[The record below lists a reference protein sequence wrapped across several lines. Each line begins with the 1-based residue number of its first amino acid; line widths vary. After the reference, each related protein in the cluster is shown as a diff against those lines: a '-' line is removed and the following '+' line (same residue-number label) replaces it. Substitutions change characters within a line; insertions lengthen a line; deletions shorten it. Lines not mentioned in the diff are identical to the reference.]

1 MSTLGILASALGGCV
16 ALLIFF
22 LHLQNRRD
30 MRIRR
35 ETRDRVWDDLN
46 NSFISDMAENHLP
59 HLYDGMKRIA
69 AKLGIDLPDPPPIRY
84 MPDPKDRIKR

>member
-1 MSTLGILASALGGCV
+1 MSTLGILAGSLGGFV
-16 ALLIFF
+16 ALLVLL

-30 MRIRR
+30 ARIRAEAR
-35 ETRDRVWDDLN
+35 NRVWEDLN

-84 MPDPKDRIKR
+84 MPDPKERLKG